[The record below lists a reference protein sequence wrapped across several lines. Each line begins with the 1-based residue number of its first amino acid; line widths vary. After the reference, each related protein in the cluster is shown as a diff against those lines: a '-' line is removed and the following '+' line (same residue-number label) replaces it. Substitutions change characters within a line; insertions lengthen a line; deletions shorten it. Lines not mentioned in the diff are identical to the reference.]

1 MTDFKEFEGN
11 TVDEAIA
18 VACRHFGVEREKLEV
33 EILHGG
39 TRGIFGLGKK
49 QARISARRRSFT
61 PERGILEDDFF
72 KKELRRPSHKQGEP
86 SPSSDSSAS
95 AAPTDSASAAPSAPR
110 DASPKSAPQAAPKAQ
125 PKAQP
130 KTPTD
135 QPQKPHSAP
144 AKPAPQTSAPEQ
156 PAQDAAKQPEKSAPR
171 PERRPEAPRSK
182 PAQQPH
188 TPQRGGGP
196 ARQPA
201 RAEQSSRPA
210 PPQDE
215 LDAVVREVMAEL
227 LKPIAGDQPTLTLSH
242 EPGRVKVRI
251 EDDANSGLII
261 GREGQTISALQYLA
275 NRIVSRRF
283 ESAIRIHLDAGDYRD
298 KQDDNLRRMALHLAD
313 KAKAQGRTQS
323 TKPLSSYH
331 RRLVH
336 LALQDDDT
344 IQTRSKGDG
353 PLKRVLIFPRRDR

>member
-18 VACRHFGVEREKLEV
+18 MACRHFGVEREKLEV

-95 AAPTDSASAAPSAPR
+95 AAPANSASAAPSAPR
-110 DASPKSAPQAAPKAQ
+110 AKDASPKSAPQPAPKAQ
-125 PKAQP
+125 PKAQ
-130 KTPTD
+130 TD
-135 QPQKPHSAP
+135 QSPKQHSAP
-144 AKPAPQTSAPEQ
+144 ATPAPQKRAPEQ
-156 PAQDAAKQPEKSAPR
+156 PAQDATPQPEKSAPR

-182 PAQQPH
+182 LAQQPR
-188 TPQRGGGP
+188 TPQRSGGP

-201 RAEQSSRPA
+201 RTEQSSRPA

-313 KAKAQGRTQS
+313 KAKAQGRTQ
-323 TKPLSSYH
+323 
-331 RRLVH
+331 
-336 LALQDDDT
+336 
-344 IQTRSKGDG
+344 
-353 PLKRVLIFPRRDR
+353 